1 MISSLGFRGVA
12 TGQLRICSRAT
23 TTYLRSGIESDVL
36 SALFIQFF
44 PGVGAGFGGGNANP
58 HDLEFP
64 RRQGD
69 GLPQWN
75 SNAGLFNVITD
86 IGAYHVQPSCQI
98 LVGLSGK
105 GPFLGRRLFLKKWN
119 AVGTVAV

>member
-23 TTYLRSGIESDVL
+23 TTYLRSWIESDVL
-36 SALFIQFF
+36 SRLFNQFF
-44 PGVGAGFGGGNANP
+44 PGAGAGFGSGNGDP

-69 GLPQWN
+69 GLVQWN
-75 SNAGLFNVITD
+75 SNAGLFSVITD

-98 LVGLSGK
+98 SVGLSGK
-105 GPFLGRRLFLKKWN
+105 GP
-119 AVGTVAV
+119 V